1 MKRKAIIPL
10 VLGLGIGL
18 LAVKFGIDSIRR
30 AQASNASRQ
39 SVTVVR
45 AKQDIA
51 GYEEIQKD
59 MVETVETADSLF
71 APANERLD
79 KVELA
84 IGRVASK
91 PIAKNTPVLLSMLAP
106 PGTRAGMVGRIPPGF
121 RAVSVKIDEVS
132 GVAYQVQPGDWVD
145 VIVVMDV
152 ETGARGKKETIAEV
166 ILQHVQVAAIGQGT
180 GPEPEPAKGAQM
192 KPAKSATLLVPEIEV
207 PKLHLAGT
215 RGKITLAM
223 RGEDDKTPTL
233 PARAYES
240 EIMNSTRS
248 AAADKTP
255 PAPTPPPP
263 PVAKR
268 APAPPEPEPHAV
280 LVFHG
285 SMTNQAKSVER
296 ITFENAHSARILEM
310 SQGGP
315 TRASMMMSGAK
326 GRSPAAAPKPTGAA
340 KTPGDQGGSPGTEPG
355 DVDTEDETPGDQGG
369 SPVPDAGE

>member
-18 LAVKFGIDSIRR
+18 LAVKFGVDSIRR
-30 AQASNASRQ
+30 AQASNAARQ
-39 SVTVVR
+39 TVTVVR

-71 APANERLD
+71 APANERLG
-79 KVELA
+79 KVDLA

-91 PIAKNTPVLLSMLAP
+91 PIPKNTPVLLSMLAP

-180 GPEPEPAKGAQM
+180 GSEPEPAKGAQM

-240 EIMNSTRS
+240 EIMNSMRS

-263 PVAKR
+263 PVAKK

-296 ITFENAHSARILEM
+296 ITFESAHSARILEM

-315 TRASMMMSGAK
+315 TRASAMMSGVK
-326 GRSPAAAPKPTGAA
+326 GRSPAPAPQPTGAA
-340 KTPGDQGGSPGTEPG
+340 RVPGDQGGSPGTEPG
-355 DVDTEDETPGDQGG
+355 DVDNVDETPGDQGG
-369 SPVPDAGE
+369 SPAPGAGE

>member
-152 ETGARGKKETIAEV
+152 ESGARGKKETIAEV

-180 GPEPEPAKGAQM
+180 GSEPEPAKGAQM

>member
-1 MKRKAIIPL
+1 MKRTAIIPL

-18 LAVKFGIDSIRR
+18 LAVKFGVDSIRR
-30 AQASNASRQ
+30 AQASNAARQ

-51 GYEEIQKD
+51 GYEQIQKD

-71 APANERLD
+71 APATERMD
-79 KVELA
+79 KVETA
-84 IGRVASK
+84 IGRVAAK
-91 PIAKNTPVLLSMLAP
+91 PIPKNAPVLLSMLAP
-106 PGTRAGMVGRIPPGF
+106 VGTRPGMVGRIPPGY

-152 ETGARGKKETIAEV
+152 DTGGGAKKETMAEV

-180 GPEPEPAKGAQM
+180 GSEPEPVKGAQM

-223 RGEDDKTPTL
+223 RGEDDKTPTS
-233 PARAYES
+233 PARAYGS
-240 EIMNSTRS
+240 EIMNATRTAS
-248 AAADKTP
+248 AE
-255 PAPTPPPP
+255 PTPPPP

-268 APAPPEPEPHAV
+268 VPAQPELEPHEV

-285 SMTNQAKSVER
+285 STTKDDKLVER
-296 ITFENAHSARILEM
+296 ITFESAHSARILAM
-310 SQGGP
+310 AQGGP
-315 TRASMMMSGAK
+315 TRESAKMSGVRS
-326 GRSPAAAPKPTGAA
+326 RSPAAAPQPIGPAQEPA
-340 KTPGDQGGSPGTEPG
+340 EPG
-355 DVDTEDETPGDQGG
+355 DVDNVDDNK
-369 SPVPDAGE
+369 PDAGE

>member
-18 LAVKFGIDSIRR
+18 LAVKFGVDSIRR
-30 AQASNASRQ
+30 AQASNAARQ

-79 KVELA
+79 KVDLA

-91 PIAKNTPVLLSMLAP
+91 PIPKNTPVLLSMLAP

-180 GPEPEPAKGAQM
+180 GSEPEPAKGAQM

-233 PARAYES
+233 PARAYGS
-240 EIMNSTRS
+240 EIMNSTRTAS
-248 AAADKTP
+248 AGPTP
-255 PAPTPPPP
+255 PALTPPS
-263 PVAKR
+263 VTKR

-285 SMTNQAKSVER
+285 PMTKDGKSVER
-296 ITFENAHSARILEM
+296 ITFENAHSTRILEM

-315 TRASMMMSGAK
+315 TRASAMMMSGAK
-326 GRSPAAAPKPTGAA
+326 GRSPAAAPQPIGPAQA
-340 KTPGDQGGSPGTEPG
+340 PGDQDGSAGTEPG
-355 DVDTEDETPGDQGG
+355 DVDTVDDNK
-369 SPVPDAGE
+369 PDAGE

>member
-1 MKRKAIIPL
+1 MKRTAIIPL

-18 LAVKFGIDSIRR
+18 LAVKFGVDSIRR
-30 AQASNASRQ
+30 AQASNAARQ

-51 GYEEIQKD
+51 AYEGIQKD

-71 APANERLD
+71 APASERLD
-79 KVELA
+79 KVDLA

-91 PIAKNTPVLLSMLAP
+91 PIPKNTPVLLSMLAP

-132 GVAYQVQPGDWVD
+132 GVAFQVQPGDWVD

-223 RGEDDKTPTL
+223 RGEDDKTPTSL
-233 PARAYES
+233 ARAYGS
-240 EIMNSTRS
+240 EIMNSTRTAS
-248 AAADKTP
+248 AE
-255 PAPTPPPP
+255 PTPPLP
-263 PVAKR
+263 PVTKIV
-268 APAPPEPEPHAV
+268 PAPPEPEPHAV

-285 SMTNQAKSVER
+285 STTKGGKSVER
-296 ITFENAHSARILEM
+296 IKFQNAHSARILEIT
-310 SQGGP
+310 SDWSRESRTGSRAQP
-315 TRASMMMSGAK
+315 T
-326 GRSPAAAPKPTGAA
+326 PPTPPISATKA
-340 KTPGDQGGSPGTEPG
+340 PGDQGGSPGTEPG
-355 DVDTEDETPGDQGG
+355 DVDNEDENK
-369 SPVPDAGE
+369 PDAGE